1 MIVQDQPRASIP
13 VAVNPPSAHELAV
26 GPGVFE
32 HVAESFLAASK
43 RESVLLVR
51 FLPLRAVSAQI
62 RRACMVSYF
71 SCCRWEAMIS
81 SRIVSSPR
89 VIFQLG

>member
-51 FLPLRAVSAQI
+51 FLPLRAQI